1 LTTKIE
7 KRKVIIMPENYGAI
21 TVRVYTAGGGLP
33 VEGALVRITGAEEIN
48 RQEAHSRITDRN
60 GIAQTVFLPAPGK
73 ISSSLPNPSEAPYYI
88 YDVSVEKEGYYTR
101 RIQGVSV
108 FPAINSIQPVNM
120 IPIGN
125 GTSESYPRGNL
136 DITIPDNTT
145 L

>member
-1 LTTKIE
+1 ME
-7 KRKVIIMPENYGAI
+7 IIMSEDYGAI

-48 RQEAHSRITDRN
+48 RTEAHSRITDRD
-60 GIAQTVFLPAPGK
+60 GLAETVFLPAPK
-73 ISSSLPNPSEAPYYI
+73 RSSSNSPSPSEAPYYI
-88 YDVSVEKEGYYTR
+88 YDVTVSKEGYYK
-101 RIQGVSV
+101 RIIRGVSV
-108 FPAINSIQPVNM
+108 FPAINSVQPVNM

-125 GTSESYPRGNL
+125 GNTDSYPRGNI